1 MGGPHF
7 VELFIHQWKPQ
18 TSYLKNFLYWNNCT
32 FTRSC
37 KKCTDRSVSFYHI
50 SPISLTWVTY
60 HIMLQFQNQVTY
72 VNVIYRPYSDVNSLS
87 LFTSMCLSYLF
98 MQGFFTCIDFC
109 NHHKN
114 DKSSVSLFLKR
125 NFVRTLPWM
134 ESGYE
139 RLEDKLTLK

>member
-1 MGGPHF
+1 
-7 VELFIHQWKPQ
+7 
-18 TSYLKNFLYWNNCT
+18 
-32 FTRSC
+32 
-37 KKCTDRSVSFYHI
+37 
-50 SPISLTWVTY
+50 
-60 HIMLQFQNQVTY
+60 MLQFQNQVTY

-139 RLEDKLTLK
+139 RLEDKFTLK